1 MTERERNDTKMATLY
16 ELQLLLKKRAKKE
29 YTLEEILELIDTI
42 AEAKDQEMQ
51 LKAPFVWGFVYAKN
65 YIKLVLKTI
74 DKLTKMFYNSICEKF
89 Q

>member
-42 AEAKDQEMQ
+42 AEAKDQEM
-51 LKAPFVWGFVYAKN
+51 
-65 YIKLVLKTI
+65 
-74 DKLTKMFYNSICEKF
+74 
-89 Q
+89 